1 MSNLRSRF
9 VRPVDWGHERRCRSK
24 MVNKCAGTIACF
36 FLLWLCL
43 YARALLQ
50 APSQSLCCLCVA
62 FSFPLS
68 PLSSLFP
75 FFSLFL
81 FFACLSEGGFGFL
94 SPFHFFPFPLCFVTL
109 FFFLFPVPS
118 IPRSRLEKGRSVAT
132 ATATATAAAMGAPD
146 SNSDLHKPIIPKTPK
161 PSGNWRA
168 SQIKE
173 LFQ

>member
-1 MSNLRSRF
+1 MQMSNLRSRF

-24 MVNKCAGTIACF
+24 MVNKCAGTTACF
-36 FLLWLCL
+36 FCCGS
-43 YARALLQ
+43 ACM
-50 APSQSLCCLCVA
+50 PVLCCRRLRSRFVV
-62 FSFPLS
+62 SVL
-68 PLSSLFP
+68 LSLFP
-75 FFSLFL
+75 FLPFLLFSPFSLF
-81 FFACLSEGGFGFL
+81 FSF
-94 SPFHFFPFPLCFVTL
+94 SPASPKGASDSFPPFTFSLFPFVLSL

-132 ATATATAAAMGAPD
+132 ATAAAAAMGAPD